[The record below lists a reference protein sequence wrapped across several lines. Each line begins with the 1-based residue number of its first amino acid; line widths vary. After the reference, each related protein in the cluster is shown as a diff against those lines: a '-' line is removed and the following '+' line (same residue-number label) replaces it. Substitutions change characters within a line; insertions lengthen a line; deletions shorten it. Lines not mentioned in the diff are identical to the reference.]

1 MIQPE
6 KPRFGPTL
14 GPFSKNLKIRVSPKN
29 FSFKLLC
36 YCNVIQINL
45 SINFS
50 QNLKSFLDIFWVIL
64 AKKTQNKYFSKNN
77 HSGPFKDFMLLQPAE
92 MQKIKKKFT
101 RKYFIK
107 LEKRYF
113 KTPEQSFFKKIRLR
127 HLDDTLSF
135 L

>member
-1 MIQPE
+1 
-6 KPRFGPTL
+6 
-14 GPFSKNLKIRVSPKN
+14 
-29 FSFKLLC
+29 
-36 YCNVIQINL
+36 
-45 SINFS
+45 
-50 QNLKSFLDIFWVIL
+50 
-64 AKKTQNKYFSKNN
+64 
-77 HSGPFKDFMLLQPAE
+77 MLLQPAE

-113 KTPEQSFFKKIRLR
+113 KTQEQSFFKKIRLC

>member
-1 MIQPE
+1 MGH
-6 KPRFGPTL
+6 FGQKN
-14 GPFSKNLKIRVSPKN
+14 SKQV
-29 FSFKLLC
+29 FFK
-36 YCNVIQINL
+36 
-45 SINFS
+45 
-50 QNLKSFLDIFWVIL
+50 K
-64 AKKTQNKYFSKNN
+64 N

-92 MQKIKKKFT
+92 MQKIKKKLT